1 MDSKSVLELFRAS
14 GAMLEGH
21 FQLSSGLHSD
31 RYFQCALLLED
42 PVRAERLAQEL
53 AGRIRKKEKESFDKD
68 KKSFDKDKAPFDLE
82 LTEKN
87 RRPERAPFDLVIG
100 PALGAVIWAHEV
112 ARALGARCQFTEREN
127 GKMELRRGFKLE
139 PGERVLVVEDVLTTG
154 GSTREVIEVMK
165 HHDARPA
172 AIGAI
177 VNRSGGNPFAKE
189 GLELYALAEVE
200 VKTWKPEDCPLCRAG
215 GSAVKPGSRPGT
227 GARI

>member
-1 MDSKSVLELFRAS
+1 MLELFRAS
-14 GAMLEGH
+14 SAMLEGH

-42 PVRAERLAQEL
+42 PARAERLAKEL
-53 AGRIRKKEKESFDKD
+53 AARIRKK
-68 KKSFDKDKAPFDLE
+68 AGQV
-82 LTEKN
+82 
-87 RRPERAPFDLVIG
+87 PFDLVIG

-112 ARALGARCQFTEREN
+112 ARALGARCQFTERKD
-127 GKMELRRGFKLE
+127 GKMELRRGFKLS

-177 VNRSGGNPFAKE
+177 VNRSGGNPFAKD
-189 GLELYALAEVE
+189 GLELFALAEVE
-200 VKTWKPEDCPLCRAG
+200 VKTWKPEECPLCRAG
-215 GSAVKPGSRPGT
+215 GSAVKPGSRPGA
-227 GARI
+227 GARA

>member
-1 MDSKSVLELFRAS
+1 LDSPSVLELFRAS
-14 GAMLEGH
+14 SAMLEGH

-42 PVRAERLAQEL
+42 PARAERLAKEL
-53 AGRIRKKEKESFDKD
+53 AARIRKK
-68 KKSFDKDKAPFDLE
+68 AGQV
-82 LTEKN
+82 
-87 RRPERAPFDLVIG
+87 PFDLVIG

-112 ARALGARCQFTEREN
+112 ARALGARCQFTERKD
-127 GKMELRRGFKLE
+127 GKMELRRGFKLS

-177 VNRSGGNPFAKE
+177 VNRSGGNPFAKD
-189 GLELYALAEVE
+189 GLELFALAEVE
-200 VKTWKPEDCPLCRAG
+200 VKTWKPEECPLCRAG
-215 GSAVKPGSRPGT
+215 GSAVKPGSRPGA
-227 GARI
+227 GARA